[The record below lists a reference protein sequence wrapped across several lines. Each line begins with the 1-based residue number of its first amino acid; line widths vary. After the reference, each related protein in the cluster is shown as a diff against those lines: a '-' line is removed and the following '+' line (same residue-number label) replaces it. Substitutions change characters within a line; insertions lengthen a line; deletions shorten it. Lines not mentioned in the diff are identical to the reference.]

1 MKKQKL
7 MDKHKH
13 KVSLNQHNQLE
24 YNQPDDLAEELH
36 VFNRLRFK
44 HIRYLATTT
53 NLVSNRNNS
62 DASLPI
68 TPFRSDE
75 IKNRQARNE
84 KAVNFNNGDHSAN
97 RGSESGLEH
106 CVKVIRQL
114 ECSGHIDKNFRQKFL
129 TWYSLRATS
138 QEIRVVKIFIDTFID
153 DPMALA
159 EQLTD
164 TFEDRVS
171 IKRSGNGGSGG
182 ASAVVPSGFCMKL
195 WH

>member
-36 VFNRLRFK
+36 VFN
-44 HIRYLATTT
+44 
-53 NLVSNRNNS
+53 
-62 DASLPI
+62 
-68 TPFRSDE
+68 RSDE